1 MKIAL
6 NNEEKEIL
14 TNILLEELNRIRK
27 YEYLILALLANI
39 WLCKWIDN
47 PPKLIRQLSNIHNIP
62 LFDASCDR
70 DTQPLVTSTIPL
82 IIGVR

>member
-27 YEYLILALLANI
+27 YEYLIFTDKEKFTKYQNTVFELHQRLVNI
-39 WLCKWIDN
+39 
-47 PPKLIRQLSNIHNIP
+47 
-62 LFDASCDR
+62 
-70 DTQPLVTSTIPL
+70 
-82 IIGVR
+82 GE

>member
-27 YEYLILALLANI
+27 YEYLIFTDKEKFTKYQNTVFELHQRLVNI
-39 WLCKWIDN
+39 
-47 PPKLIRQLSNIHNIP
+47 RE
-62 LFDASCDR
+62 
-70 DTQPLVTSTIPL
+70 
-82 IIGVR
+82 

>member
-27 YEYLILALLANI
+27 YEYLIFTDKEKFTKYQNTVFELHQ
-39 WLCKWIDN
+39 
-47 PPKLIRQLSNIHNIP
+47 R
-62 LFDASCDR
+62 
-70 DTQPLVTSTIPL
+70 LVEL
-82 IIGVR
+82 YDD

>member
-27 YEYLILALLANI
+27 YEYLIFTDKEKFTKYQNI
-39 WLCKWIDN
+39 VFELHQR
-47 PPKLIRQLSNIHNIP
+47 LVNI
-62 LFDASCDR
+62 
-70 DTQPLVTSTIPL
+70 
-82 IIGVR
+82 GE